1 MSDDTPLLTLQTM
14 SLRVVDAAAPVQTN
28 IPIFQTTSE
37 VAVILRTSTKT
48 ILRWINNGA
57 LPAQRAGRHWLIK
70 VEDVNACLVRGMM
83 RPQRRSGDDL

>member
-1 MSDDTPLLTLQTM
+1 MSDDTPLLALKTM
-14 SLRVVDAAAPVQTN
+14 SLRADDEAAPVQTDL
-28 IPIFQTTSE
+28 PTFQTTSE

-70 VEDVNACLVRGMM
+70 VEDINARLVRGMM